1 MLREVGVSMGRLILT
16 SGNYLD
22 NIEYVDAV
30 VNAQNKY
37 MQYGSGICGVIYNGA
52 GSELQDY
59 CQVNYTEY
67 MTVGEVRITPG
78 FNLKK
83 DIIHILA
90 PKYYEETNPIEKLLD
105 AYGNLLNVIKDKG
118 YKSIL
123 LCSLGTGIHGYKH
136 ENIVKPLINLLN
148 GFCKLNDIDIYFNNK
163 YTLETD
169 LYLKYYLT
177 LNKIDLYNK
186 LVELDVSNLQEFMR
200 INGLCEPNI
209 KLKYKD
215 FVKGKELNELCLTD
229 KKICLQYTIENFK
242 VEKEQLDILINSMKE
257 DLV

>member
-1 MLREVGVSMGRLILT
+1 MGKLILT

-22 NIEYVDAV
+22 NINYVDAV

-37 MQYGSGICGVIYNGA
+37 MQYGSGICGVIYNAA
-52 GSELQDY
+52 GSELLDY
-59 CQVNYTEY
+59 CQLNYNEY
-67 MTVGEVRITPG
+67 MNVGEVRITPG

-90 PKYYEETNPIEKLLD
+90 PKYFEETNPIEKLLD
-105 AYGNLLNVIKDKG
+105 SYGNLLNVIKEKG

-136 ENIVKPLINLLN
+136 EDIVKPLINLLN
-148 GFCKLNDIDIYFNNK
+148 GFCRLNDIDIYFNNK

-169 LYLKYYLT
+169 MYLKYYLT

-186 LVELDVSNLQEFMR
+186 LVEYDIPSIKSFLQE
-200 INGLCEPNI
+200 NGLNEPNI
-209 KLKYKD
+209 KLKYKE
-215 FVKGKELNELCLTD
+215 FVKGKELEELTLTD
-229 KKICLQYTIENFK
+229 KKICLQYTIENFNI
-242 VEKEQLDILINSMKE
+242 EKSQLDILIESIKE
-257 DLV
+257 DII